1 MWVLSE
7 SHPEAWR
14 CVHGARWRL
23 LESYALARQE
33 GLASPV
39 GLVADL
45 RHPRAVHVLR
55 QLTLSPAAAKTDPV
69 YAGCVERGALCS
81 ALMPIAP
88 KLGELLFSRGDE
100 AGSWT
105 ALVLQ
110 DEEVVLSAT
119 WQELISGSAPKARGI
134 AKSKARREKCAEGV
148 SARAM
153 TPSEV

>member
-1 MWVLSE
+1 MRVVSE

-45 RHPRAVHVLR
+45 RYPRAVQVLR
-55 QLTLSPAAAKTDPV
+55 QLTLSPSTNSGDPL

-81 ALMPIAP
+81 ALMSIAP
-88 KLGELLFSRGDE
+88 KLAEELFSRGDE

-110 DEEVVLSAT
+110 DEEVILSAS
-119 WQELISGSAPKARGI
+119 WQELISGS
-134 AKSKARREKCAEGV
+134 
-148 SARAM
+148 SARANVGQR
-153 TPSEV
+153 SERRR

>member
-1 MWVLSE
+1 MCVLSE

-45 RHPRAVHVLR
+45 RHPRALQVLR
-55 QLTLSPAAAKTDPV
+55 QLMLSPGGPGV
-69 YAGCVERGALCS
+69 EPLYAGCVERGALCS

-88 KLGELLFSRGDE
+88 QLVEFLFSRGDE
-100 AGSWT
+100 PGAWT

-110 DEEVVLSAT
+110 DDEVVLSAT
-119 WQELISGSAPKARGI
+119 WQELISGAGAKASVGQR
-134 AKSKARREKCAEGV
+134 SERR
-148 SARAM
+148 R
-153 TPSEV
+153 

>member
-1 MWVLSE
+1 M
-7 SHPEAWR
+7 
-14 CVHGARWRL
+14 

-39 GLVADL
+39 GLVAEL
-45 RHPRAVHVLR
+45 RHPRAAHVLR
-55 QLTLSPAAAKTDPV
+55 QLTLSPLASHADPV
-69 YAGCVERGALCS
+69 YVGCVERGALCS

-100 AGSWT
+100 AGAWT

-119 WQELISGSAPKARGI
+119 WQELISGSVPKASTGHR
-134 AKSKARREKCAEGV
+134 SERR
-148 SARAM
+148 R
-153 TPSEV
+153 

>member
-1 MWVLSE
+1 MQVVSE

-45 RHPRAVHVLR
+45 RRPRAVHVLQ
-55 QLTLSPAAAKTDPV
+55 QLMLSPSTTSADPL

-81 ALMPIAP
+81 ALMSIAP
-88 KLGELLFSRGDE
+88 KLAELLFSRGDE

-119 WQELISGSAPKARGI
+119 WQELISGSA
-134 AKSKARREKCAEGV
+134 
-148 SARAM
+148 ARAR
-153 TPSEV
+153 TSVGQQSERRR

>member
-1 MWVLSE
+1 MSSE

-14 CVHGARWRL
+14 CVYGARWRL

-45 RHPRAVHVLR
+45 RHPRAVQVLR
-55 QLTLSPAAAKTDPV
+55 QLMLAPNTGNIDPL
-69 YAGCVERGALCS
+69 YAGCVERGALCA

-88 KLGELLFSRGDE
+88 KLAELMFSRGDE
-100 AGSWT
+100 AGAWT

-119 WQELISGSAPKARGI
+119 WQELISGTTAGASVGQ
-134 AKSKARREKCAEGV
+134 RRERG
-148 SARAM
+148 R
-153 TPSEV
+153 

>member
-1 MWVLSE
+1 M
-7 SHPEAWR
+7 
-14 CVHGARWRL
+14 HGARWRL

-45 RHPRAVHVLR
+45 RYPRAVQVLR
-55 QLTLSPAAAKTDPV
+55 QLMLSPTTASSDPI
-69 YAGCVERGALCS
+69 YAGCLERGALCA
-81 ALMPIAP
+81 ALMSIAP
-88 KLGELLFSRGDE
+88 KAAELLFACGDE

-119 WQELISGSAPKARGI
+119 WQELISGSTVRASVGQRSG
-134 AKSKARREKCAEGV
+134 RR
-148 SARAM
+148 R
-153 TPSEV
+153 

>member
-1 MWVLSE
+1 MCVLSE

-45 RHPRAVHVLR
+45 RHPRAVQVLR
-55 QLTLSPAAAKTDPV
+55 QLMLSPAGPGAEPL

-88 KLGELLFSRGDE
+88 QLVEFLFSRGDE
-100 AGSWT
+100 PGAWT

-110 DEEVVLSAT
+110 DDEVVLSAT
-119 WQELISGSAPKARGI
+119 WQELISGAGAKASVGQR
-134 AKSKARREKCAEGV
+134 SERR
-148 SARAM
+148 R
-153 TPSEV
+153 

>member
-1 MWVLSE
+1 MRVLSE

-39 GLVADL
+39 GLVADV
-45 RHPRAVHVLR
+45 RHPRAAQLLR
-55 QLTLSPAAAKTDPV
+55 QLLLAPSGSKDPV

-81 ALMPIAP
+81 ALVTIAP
-88 KLGELLFSRGDE
+88 KLVEFLFSRADE
-100 AGSWT
+100 PGSWT

-110 DEEVVLSAT
+110 DEEVVLSAS
-119 WQELISGSAPKARGI
+119 WQELISGAG
-134 AKSKARREKCAEGV
+134 AKDSVGQRSERR
-148 SARAM
+148 R
-153 TPSEV
+153 

>member
-1 MWVLSE
+1 MRVLSE

-14 CVHGARWRL
+14 SAHGARWRL

-45 RHPRAVHVLR
+45 RHPRALQVLR
-55 QLTLSPAAAKTDPV
+55 QLMLSPGDNPPNSKGDPLYV
-69 YAGCVERGALCS
+69 GCVERGALCS

-88 KLGELLFSRGDE
+88 QLVEFLFSRADE
-100 AGSWT
+100 PGGWT
-105 ALVLQ
+105 ALILL

-119 WQELISGSAPKARGI
+119 WQELISGNRASASVGKR
-134 AKSKARREKCAEGV
+134 SERR
-148 SARAM
+148 R
-153 TPSEV
+153 

>member
-1 MWVLSE
+1 MCVLSE

-45 RHPRAVHVLR
+45 RHPRAVQVLR
-55 QLTLSPAAAKTDPV
+55 QLLLSPGGPSGDPM

-88 KLGELLFSRGDE
+88 QLVEFLFSRADE
-100 AGSWT
+100 PGAWT
-105 ALVLQ
+105 ALVLG

-119 WQELISGSAPKARGI
+119 WQELISGAGAKASVG
-134 AKSKARREKCAEGV
+134 KSSQRR
-148 SARAM
+148 R
-153 TPSEV
+153 

>member
-1 MWVLSE
+1 MCVPPE

-45 RHPRAVHVLR
+45 RYPRAVQVLR
-55 QLTLSPAAAKTDPV
+55 QLLLAPGGPKADPL

-81 ALMPIAP
+81 ALVQITP
-88 KLGELLFSRGDE
+88 KLVEFLFSRSDE
-100 AGSWT
+100 PGSWT

-110 DEEVVLSAT
+110 DEEVVLTGS
-119 WQELISGSAPKARGI
+119 WQELISSSAGKVKLGQGGERG
-134 AKSKARREKCAEGV
+134 R
-148 SARAM
+148 
-153 TPSEV
+153 

>member
-14 CVHGARWRL
+14 CIHAVRWRL

-45 RHPRAVHVLR
+45 AHPRAVQILR
-55 QLTLSPAAAKTDPV
+55 QLLLSPSNSKGNPL

-81 ALMPIAP
+81 ALVPIAP
-88 KLGELLFSRGDE
+88 KLVEFLFSRGDE
-100 AGSWT
+100 PGSWT
-105 ALVLQ
+105 ALVLYG
-110 DEEVVLSAT
+110 EEVVLSAT
-119 WQELISGSAPKARGI
+119 WQELIAGVA
-134 AKSKARREKCAEGV
+134 AKSSVERQSRR
-148 SARAM
+148 
-153 TPSEV
+153 

>member
-55 QLTLSPAAAKTDPV
+55 QLTLAPATAKGDPV
-69 YAGCVERGALCS
+69 YVGCVERGALCS
-81 ALMPIAP
+81 GLMPLAP
-88 KLGELLFSRGDE
+88 KLAELLFSRGDE
-100 AGSWT
+100 AGAWT

-110 DEEVVLSAT
+110 ADEAVLSAS
-119 WQELISGSAPKARGI
+119 WQELISGGA
-134 AKSKARREKCAEGV
+134 SKASAEHRSERR
-148 SARAM
+148 R
-153 TPSEV
+153 